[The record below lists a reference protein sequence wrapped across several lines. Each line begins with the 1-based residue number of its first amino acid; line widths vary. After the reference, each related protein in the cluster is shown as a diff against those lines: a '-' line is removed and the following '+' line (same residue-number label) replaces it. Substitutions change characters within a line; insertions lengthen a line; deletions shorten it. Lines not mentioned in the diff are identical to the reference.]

1 MKARLIIADDHQVLR
16 QGLRDIIS
24 RTADMKVVGE
34 AADGV
39 AAEHLARNCEAD
51 LMVLDIAL
59 PQRRGIQVLESLRS
73 DGVMLPILLF
83 SMYPASQY
91 VDYVRRAGAQG
102 FLSKDA
108 DGQEVIQAIRRILAG
123 RSNFPGGRPVAATS
137 SSTKDPFALLSRREL
152 EVMQALASGAAVV
165 DIAAELGVS
174 TQTVSTYRRR
184 LLEKLGL
191 KSNAEL
197 AILATR
203 HSRL

>member
-39 AAEHLARNCEAD
+39 VAEHLARNCEAD

-123 RSNFPGGRPVAATS
+123 RSNFPGGRPVSATS